1 MSETKRENKGSF
13 SSSNES
19 CSHSTLFNKEFCAK
33 CGCIVNHSFS
43 CAKHP
48 KYIYQ
53 IEINPKKIFQSMI
66 SSSSMRNKLSLTNV
80 NTTYLSMRKDIISK
94 IKKIATKLNFKSQ
107 TFFLSLL
114 YIDTIFQNS
123 NISLC
128 TSSTILLTSLS
139 CLVIA
144 AKFIENDCTIPDLP
158 VFVQYFN
165 IYTNCM
171 TNVDMLRASEVE
183 ALIHLNYKLNRYTV
197 YDYVSFFFCHGVAMK
212 GDMKSKRTLEK
223 IYVYA
228 RDLID
233 KYIYSDE
240 YLKYY
245 EESAYIAFV
254 ILNKSIED
262 NIKTTIKYSDIIKK
276 VFHIDTEKKEVCALI
291 EKDICNIEKGTTK
304 ETKKTLQCSASLG
317 KLFNNPPMASNNSD
331 KYNYYKAQ
339 RRAISSF
346 KREMLIENKNKYP
359 ISNNNIYARHSKM
372 SSTDLLNKTKNL
384 FYNNEK
390 NMSRYNKP
398 NTIIINNININVNPI
413 NDNTARSSY
422 HHRFNYGNNMTSKY
436 HKFYNYY

>member
-13 SSSNES
+13 SSNES

-144 AKFIENDCTIPDLP
+144 AKFIENDCTLPDLP

-276 VFHIDTEKKEVCALI
+276 VFHIDIEKKEACVSI

-317 KLFNNPPMASNNSD
+317 KLFNNPPMASNNTD
-331 KYNYYKAQ
+331 KYNYYKDQ

>member
-13 SSSNES
+13 SSNES
-19 CSHSTLFNKEFCAK
+19 CSHSTLFNNEFCAK

-48 KYIYQ
+48 KYIYP
-53 IEINPKKIFQSMI
+53 IEINPKTIFKSMI

-123 NISLC
+123 HISLC

-139 CLVIA
+139 CLIIA

-212 GDMKSKRTLEK
+212 VDMKTKRTLEK

-262 NIKTTIKYSDIIKK
+262 NIKTTTKYSDIIKK
-276 VFHIDTEKKEVCALI
+276 VFHIDMEKKEVCALI
-291 EKDICNIEKGTTK
+291 EKDISNIEKGTAK
-304 ETKKTLQCSASLG
+304 ETKKTLQCCASLG
-317 KLFNNPPMASNNSD
+317 KLFNNPPIASNSTN
-331 KYNYYKAQ
+331 KYNYYKDQ

-346 KREMLIENKNKYP
+346 KREMLIDNKNKYP

-413 NDNTARSSY
+413 NDNTSRSSY

>member
-1 MSETKRENKGSF
+1 
-13 SSSNES
+13 
-19 CSHSTLFNKEFCAK
+19 
-33 CGCIVNHSFS
+33 
-43 CAKHP
+43 
-48 KYIYQ
+48 
-53 IEINPKKIFQSMI
+53 MI

-123 NISLC
+123 KISLC

-212 GDMKSKRTLEK
+212 VDMKTKRTLEK

-276 VFHIDTEKKEVCALI
+276 VFHIDIEKKEFIQKVLI
-291 EKDICNIEKGTTK
+291 VK
-304 ETKKTLQCSASLG
+304 SL
-317 KLFNNPPMASNNSD
+317 LLTS
-331 KYNYYKAQ
+331 
-339 RRAISSF
+339 
-346 KREMLIENKNKYP
+346 
-359 ISNNNIYARHSKM
+359 ISN
-372 SSTDLLNKTKNL
+372 LFTKVI
-384 FYNNEK
+384 
-390 NMSRYNKP
+390 R
-398 NTIIINNININVNPI
+398 V
-413 NDNTARSSY
+413 
-422 HHRFNYGNNMTSKY
+422 G
-436 HKFYNYY
+436 

>member
-1 MSETKRENKGSF
+1 
-13 SSSNES
+13 
-19 CSHSTLFNKEFCAK
+19 
-33 CGCIVNHSFS
+33 
-43 CAKHP
+43 
-48 KYIYQ
+48 
-53 IEINPKKIFQSMI
+53 
-66 SSSSMRNKLSLTNV
+66 
-80 NTTYLSMRKDIISK
+80 
-94 IKKIATKLNFKSQ
+94 
-107 TFFLSLL
+107 
-114 YIDTIFQNS
+114 
-123 NISLC
+123 
-128 TSSTILLTSLS
+128 
-139 CLVIA
+139 
-144 AKFIENDCTIPDLP
+144 
-158 VFVQYFN
+158 
-165 IYTNCM
+165 
-171 TNVDMLRASEVE
+171 
-183 ALIHLNYKLNRYTV
+183 
-197 YDYVSFFFCHGVAMK
+197 MK
-212 GDMKSKRTLEK
+212 TKRTLEK

-262 NIKTTIKYSDIIKK
+262 NIKTTTKYSDIIKK
-276 VFHIDTEKKEVCALI
+276 VFHIDMEKKEVCALI
-291 EKDICNIEKGTTK
+291 EKDISNIEKGTAK
-304 ETKKTLQCSASLG
+304 EIKKTLQCCASLG
-317 KLFNNPPMASNNSD
+317 KLFNNPPIASNSTN
-331 KYNYYKAQ
+331 KYNYYKDQ

-346 KREMLIENKNKYP
+346 KREMLIDNKNKYP

-413 NDNTARSSY
+413 NDNTSRSSY